1 MREARQQSDLVVAG
15 ARALLIGGLV
25 CSVAALIAFAT
36 GEVID
41 TRGGSY
47 RTHVDAVWVLGTLGV
62 AMIAAAYALAHEQLR

>member
-1 MREARQQSDLVVAG
+1 MRETRQQPDLVVAG

-36 GEVID
+36 GDVIH

-47 RTHVDAVWVLGTLGV
+47 RTHVDAVWVLGALGV
-62 AMIAAAYALAHEQLR
+62 AMIAAAYALARDQLR